1 MASQRLITGLS
12 IAVLLMAGCDTGGGF
27 EPVNDVGQ
35 APDPVVV
42 DFPIA
47 FVERPLIRDGDGN
60 LMADNA
66 LAPATFNPGARLI
79 LKQRANVA
87 ASQQVVTEGVF
98 APDALYDV
106 KDIQPSVDGSKFLF
120 AMRAPAIEGA
130 DIQPTWNVWE
140 YDLELEELRRVI
152 ESDINAEAGDDIS
165 PYYLPDE
172 RIVFSSTRQRRG
184 KAIQL
189 DENKPQFP
197 AQTEARQSDNFLLHI
212 MDKDGD
218 DINQLTYNASHDL
231 QPSVLDNGKILFL
244 RWDNFDDLKNGGSL
258 SLYTVNPDGSEPNF
272 MYGNHSQ
279 NTGNNESEGIF
290 YRPREL
296 DNGTIL
302 ANLRPRAAPRLGG
315 DIIAIDIA
323 NFNENMQE
331 VGTTEQSNSQAQQ
344 SQTSLQ
350 VNIDGSRSPHGY
362 FSSAYPLND
371 GSGRYLVSWSPC
383 VVDAFGF
390 NTFVNEESQLI
401 DPQGN
406 FVNKEGDVVSDAE
419 IVTVDADEVFP
430 LPCNNETVGSDSV
443 VESDPLYGLWVYDPI
458 NNTQA
463 PVDIAESDQMVTEA
477 VILEPLTLQAGFD
490 SVLQDEASAGIR
502 SDGVGV
508 VHIHSVYDLD
518 GVDSTEAGFRN
529 IADPAVTPVNER
541 PARFLR
547 IMKSVPLPSR
557 DVYDFN
563 LGVADGTRNF
573 KMKDLIGY
581 VPIEPDGSAMFKAP
595 ADIPLTLAVTD
606 ARGRRVSP
614 RHENWFALQAGEVRQ
629 CVGCHTDESQVSH
642 GTFERGP
649 IPINEGALSSTA
661 FPNTLLVDNSDAA
674 NPVAQPTP
682 QMGETMAAYYA
693 RVNSDTNSP
702 FDGAR
707 TPNVNLS
714 FVDEWTADEESKG
727 TLIDVTYNGLTTNI
741 PLENTACIN
750 NWNPLCRVTINYP
763 DHIEP
768 LWSAPRVIGNT
779 DFACTTCHNSVDV
792 NGMAQLP
799 AGATQLELTSIVST
813 VRDDYTTSFAELFLR
828 SPVLEQDSE
837 TGLIQLEMIHLSVD
851 GVLQYFAI
859 DDMGATVQAGLD
871 TEFELVLDDA
881 GNPVPVIVESGRT
894 FNASMSAGSAIGS
907 NRFFTVFENASA
919 TVDHRP
925 LLIEAEKKLL
935 FEWLDMGAAYYNNP
949 FDAPE
954 N

>member
-1 MASQRLITGLS
+1 MTSQRLIAGLC
-12 IAVLLMAGCDTGGGF
+12 IAAFLAVGCDTGGGF

-35 APDPVVV
+35 DPDPVVV
-42 DFPIA
+42 DFPIV
-47 FVERPLIRDGDGN
+47 FVERPLARDGNGN

-66 LAPATFNPGARLI
+66 LSPASFNPGARLI
-79 LKQRANVA
+79 LKKRANVSA
-87 ASQQVVTEGVF
+87 GQQVVTDGVF
-98 APDALYDV
+98 ATGALYDV

-140 YDLELEELRRVI
+140 YDVELEELRRII

-172 RIVFSSTRQRRG
+172 RIIFSSTRQRRG

-197 AQTEARQSDNFLLHI
+197 AQVEARQGDNFLLHI

-218 DINQLTYNASHDL
+218 DIKQLTYNASHDL
-231 QPSVLDNGKILFL
+231 HPSVLDNGKILFL
-244 RWDNFDDLKNGGSL
+244 RWDNFDNLKNGGSL
-258 SLYTVNPDGSEPNF
+258 SLYTVNPDGTEPNF

-279 NTGNNESEGIF
+279 NTGNNDSEGIF

-296 DNGTIL
+296 RNGTIL
-302 ANLRPRAAPRLGG
+302 ANLRPRSAPRLGG
-315 DIIAIDIA
+315 DIIAIDMI
-323 NFNENMQE
+323 NFNENTQE
-331 VGTTEQSNSQAQQ
+331 VGATEQSTGQAQQ

-383 VVDAFGF
+383 VVDAYGF
-390 NTFVNEESQLI
+390 NVYVNAQNQLI
-401 DPQGN
+401 DAQGN
-406 FVNKEGDVVSDAE
+406 FVNRSGNVVGDSNA
-419 IVTVDADEVFP
+419 VTVDVSDVFP
-430 LPCNNETVGSDSV
+430 LPCNNETVGSESL
-443 VESDPLYGLWVYDPI
+443 VEADPLYGLWVYDPI

-490 SVLQDEASAGIR
+490 SRLQDEERAGIR
-502 SDGVGV
+502 NEGVGV

-518 GVDSTEAGFRN
+518 GADSTDAGFRN
-529 IADPAVTPVNER
+529 IADPSITPTDER

-547 IMKSVPLPSR
+547 VMKSVPLPSR
-557 DVYDFN
+557 DIYDFN
-563 LGVADGTRNF
+563 LGVADGARNF

-581 VPIEPDGSAMFKAP
+581 VPIEPDGSVMFKAP
-595 ADIPLTLAVTD
+595 ADIPLIFAVTD
-606 ARGRRVSP
+606 ARGRRISS

-649 IPINEGALSSTA
+649 MPLNNGALSSVA
-661 FPNTLLVDNSDAA
+661 FPNTQLIDSSDPA
-674 NPVAQPTP
+674 NPVPQPAP
-682 QMGETMAAYYA
+682 QMGETMAQYYA
-693 RVNSDTNSP
+693 RVNSDTNSL

-707 TPNVNLS
+707 TPSVNL
-714 FVDEWTADEESKG
+714 FFIDQWTADPSNSG
-727 TLIDVTYNGLTTNI
+727 TPIDVSYNGLTTDI
-741 PLENTACIN
+741 PLANTACIN

-779 DFACTTCHNSVDV
+779 DFTCTTCHNSVDV

-799 AGATQLELTSIVST
+799 AGNMQLELTNTVSA

-828 SPVLEQDSE
+828 SPVLEQDAE
-837 TGLIQLEMIHLSVD
+837 TGLIQPEMIHLSVD

-859 DDMGATVQAGLD
+859 DEMGATVQAGLD
-871 TEFELVLDDA
+871 TELELVLDQV

-894 FNASMSAGSAIGS
+894 FNAFMSAGNALGS
-907 NRFFTVFENASA
+907 NRFFNVFESASA

-925 LLIEAEKKLL
+925 LLSEAENKLL